1 MHHFHC
7 FNDIHF
13 LNTVTLNT
21 TKANEEE
28 ERLPPPL
35 TPHAITDPVPNLKA
49 MTDPIPNPK
58 TIIDPIP
65 DPGAII
71 DSSPQPKG
79 YD

>member
-1 MHHFHC
+1 M
-7 FNDIHF
+7 IY
-13 LNTVTLNT
+13 TVTLNT
-21 TKANEEE
+21 TKENEQE

-35 TPHAITDPVPNLKA
+35 PQHAITDPVPNLKA

-71 DSSPQPKG
+71 DASPQPKG